1 MGDGLMM
8 VQRRDARVN
17 ERGSALVY
25 ILIAIA
31 LLAALTL
38 SFMEPSG
45 QQTQSQNTFKTI
57 SEIESQ
63 AEYIRTAIQEC
74 VILYDKGDIT
84 INNPPSGPV
93 TDSGANIKFPIK
105 PKSAHFDGLPAADD
119 ADDYNYVEYLRC
131 PGNPKNAG
139 VPNNHKRIFTAETGK
154 FLPPPPPLF
163 EKWEYYNGDDGIFFW
178 THTTKSDSYLQT
190 ALTKLEEKF
199 GKCEADTVSTAST
212 AFDMSSD
219 GAVECPANALCF
231 RIWMTTKSTAPASI
245 FQEAGCPN

>member
-1 MGDGLMM
+1 MGVGSMM
-8 VQRRDARVN
+8 VQVRDTRVS

-74 VILYDKGDIT
+74 VILHEKGDNT
-84 INNPPSGPV
+84 IDNSPTGSDP
-93 TDSGANIKFPIK
+93 GANKKFPIK
-105 PKSAHFDGLPAADD
+105 PTSTHFTGATPPAD
-119 ADDYNYVEYLRC
+119 ADDFVEYLRC
-131 PGNPKNAG
+131 PGNPG
-139 VPNNHKRIFTAETGK
+139 DDNNHKRIFTAETGK

-190 ALTKLEEKF
+190 ALAKLEEKF
-199 GKCEADTVSTAST
+199 GKCEADTIVAGGSAVDLDT
-212 AFDMSSD
+212 D
-219 GAVECPANALCF
+219 GGVECPANSTCF
-231 RIWMTTKSTAPASI
+231 RVWMTIKGSPAV